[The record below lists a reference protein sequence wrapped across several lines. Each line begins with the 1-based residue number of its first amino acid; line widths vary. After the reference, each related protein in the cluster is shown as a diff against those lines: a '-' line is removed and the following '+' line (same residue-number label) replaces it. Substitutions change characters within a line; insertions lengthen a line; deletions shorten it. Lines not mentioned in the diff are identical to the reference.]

1 MNENLKITIAVSTSF
16 IFCLTV
22 LSLYLGMYESGILY
36 DSNWNE
42 DFILYDIFETE
53 GDILN
58 PKHVTVEFLKRIFG
72 G

>member
-53 GDILN
+53 EDILN

>member
-1 MNENLKITIAVSTSF
+1 
-16 IFCLTV
+16 
-22 LSLYLGMYESGILY
+22 MYESGILY
-36 DSNWNE
+36 DSNWND

>member
-1 MNENLKITIAVSTSF
+1 MNENLKITIAVLVSF

-22 LSLYLGMYESGILY
+22 FSSYLGIYESGILY
-36 DSNWNE
+36 DSNWDK
-42 DFILYDIFETE
+42 DFRLYDIFNTE

-72 G
+72 D